1 MTLDHIGIAALPEAQ
16 ALFEALLG
24 AAPYRTERVERE
36 GVTTVFFGDGG
47 ADGQAPKVELLETDD
62 PESPVGRFLAS
73 RGPGLHH
80 LAFEVSDLEAAIAR
94 VEALGVRRLGEPRA
108 GADGKRIVFLHP
120 KDTGGV
126 LVELLETPRMPRE
139 TVRIPTDGAEIAV
152 HVSGPAEAAP
162 LVVLHGALGSTA
174 LETDRLVRF
183 WERRFRVH
191 AVDLRGHGA
200 SLEPGERED
209 APRGAA
215 PTWEDYTGDVVAVVE
230 ALGLEKI
237 RLFGFSMGGGVALA
251 VAARLGKRVER
262 LAVHGVNVRWNWA
275 EVEAMV
281 GPMER
286 VEAENPFWARRL
298 AETHGAERWRGLVA
312 DLAAFTRALPG
323 QHMSDLHLNAITAST
338 LVSAGDADRFFD
350 VRHAVD
356 LYRAIPEARL
366 WILPG
371 LDHPIQGVD
380 AEAFA
385 QAVGAYLS
393 VGGRQ

>member
-1 MTLDHIGIAALPEAQ
+1 MTLDHIGIAALPEAR

-24 AAPYRTERVERE
+24 AAPYRTETVERE

-47 ADGQAPKVELLETDD
+47 MAGLVPKVELLETDD
-62 PESPVGRFLAS
+62 PESPVGRFLAT
-73 RGPGLHH
+73 RGPGIHH
-80 LAFEVSDLEAAIAR
+80 LAFEVPDLEAAVTR
-94 VEALGVRRLGEPRA
+94 VDALGLRRLGEPRP

-139 TVRIPTDGAEIAV
+139 TVRVTSNGAEIAV
-152 HVSGPAEAAP
+152 YVSGPDEAPP
-162 LVVLHGALGSTA
+162 LVVLHGALGSTS

-200 SLEPGERED
+200 STMPDGV
-209 APRGAA
+209 
-215 PTWEDYTGDVVAVVE
+215 PTWDDYTGDVVAVVE
-230 ALGLEKI
+230 ALGLERF
-237 RLFGFSMGGGVALA
+237 RLFGFSLGGGVALG
-251 VAARLGKRVER
+251 VAAHLGDRVER
-262 LAVHGVNVRWNWA
+262 LAVYGVNVRWSKA

-312 DLAAFTRALPG
+312 DLMAFTRALPD
-323 QHMSDLHLNAITAST
+323 QHMPDQMLVAITAQT
-338 LVSAGDADRFFD
+338 LVSTGDADRFFD
-350 VRHAVD
+350 VRHAVE
-356 LYRAIPEARL
+356 LYRTIPEARL
-366 WILPG
+366 WVIPG
-371 LDHPIQGVD
+371 LDHPLQGVD

-385 QAVGAYLS
+385 TATGDHLAS
-393 VGGRQ
+393 GGQ